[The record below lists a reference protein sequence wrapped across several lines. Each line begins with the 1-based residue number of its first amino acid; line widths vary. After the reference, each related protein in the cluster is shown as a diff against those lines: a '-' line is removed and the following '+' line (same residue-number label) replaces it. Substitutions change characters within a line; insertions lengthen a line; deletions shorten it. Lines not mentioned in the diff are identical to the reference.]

1 MTTNRYVCRCGRKF
15 DLSATATFVPPL
27 TADKLVSG
35 SVTGDKLVSGAFTAD
50 HEGVHAVADDYTK
63 GLDKMIARLHEDKD
77 KDYTKDLG
85 EKIARL
91 HEDKGKAYAGS
102 WCKRGERLSIIPN
115 IVRKADR
122 LGVSGAGDSSAD
134 TYIDLLVYLVKYDT
148 WLKYGE
154 DRAEDPDYIGR
165 ELAYSVGIV
174 GPWTP
179 ASSEAVK
186 AWTLNLK
193 RGIDRIIDEYDET
206 TADSRSA
213 QVSRLVII
221 AAAAARLAAQQEG
234 WTY

>member
-35 SVTGDKLVSGAFTAD
+35 SVTGDKLVSGSLTVD
-50 HEGVHAVADDYTK
+50 HEGVHIVGDYDTPS
-63 GLDKMIARLHEDKD
+63 
-77 KDYTKDLG
+77 LG
-85 EKIARL
+85 GMIARL

-102 WCKRGERLSIIPN
+102 WCKRGERFSIIPN

-134 TYIDLLVYLVKYDT
+134 TFIDLLVYLVKYEA

-165 ELAYSVGIV
+165 EIAYSIGIV
-174 GPWTP
+174 GPWSP
-179 ASSEAVK
+179 AADESVK

-221 AAAAARLAAQQEG
+221 AAAAARHAAQQEG

>member
-27 TADKLVSG
+27 KVTPISEGAITADELVLG
-35 SVTGDKLVSGAFTAD
+35 
-50 HEGVHAVADDYTK
+50 GVKGVRIVGYDYTK
-63 GLDKMIARLHEDKD
+63 N
-77 KDYTKDLG
+77 LG
-85 EKIARL
+85 EMIARL

-102 WCKRGERLSIIPN
+102 WCKRGEQFSIIPN

-134 TYIDLLVYLVKYDT
+134 TFIDLLVYLVKYGV
-148 WLKYGE
+148 WLKYDE
-154 DRAEDPDYIGR
+154 ALADDPDYIGR
-165 ELAYSVGIV
+165 EIAFNLKIV
-174 GPWTP
+174 ELWFP
-179 ASSEAVK
+179 ATDESVK

-213 QVSRLVII
+213 QVSRLVTI
-221 AAAAARLAAQQEG
+221 AAAAARHAAQQEG

>member
-15 DLSATATFVPPL
+15 DLSATATPVPPL

-35 SVTGDKLVSGAFTAD
+35 SVTVD
-50 HEGVHAVADDYTK
+50 HEGVHVVGEYNLKA
-63 GLDKMIARLHEDKD
+63 
-77 KDYTKDLG
+77 LG

-102 WCKRGERLSIIPN
+102 WCKRGERFSIIPN

-134 TYIDLLVYLVKYDT
+134 TFIDLLVYLVKYEA

-154 DRAEDPDYIGR
+154 DLAEDPDYIGR